1 MLAYV
6 LKRTAAL
13 LAVVLGVMA
22 LVFVLSRTLP
32 SSPVEMMLGA
42 KPSAD
47 QIANARHELGLD
59 RTLLV
64 QFADFAWRALHGDLG
79 KSLRTGQP
87 VIAEIGSRFAATTEL
102 VTLALLL
109 AVALGI
115 PMGVWSAAHRDQAID
130 RASRAMSLT
139 LVAVPVFFLGILLQ
153 LLFYGQLQ
161 WLPLQGRIDSDLLLE
176 EPLAS
181 VTGLLMIDT
190 LLGGNAAAFSSAL
203 SHLVLPVT
211 ALAAASLAIVTRTT
225 RNVMT
230 EVLQSDYVRT
240 ARAYGMRNSRLHF
253 IFALRAGMLPLLTVI
268 GLTYGYM
275 LGGSVIVEYVFDWPG
290 IGGYVVES
298 VITNDF
304 PAVIGVTL
312 LLSTVYL
319 VINLVIDILY
329 FALDP
334 RLSV

>member
-1 MLAYV
+1 
-6 LKRTAAL
+6 
-13 LAVVLGVMA
+13 
-22 LVFVLSRTLP
+22 
-32 SSPVEMMLGA
+32 
-42 KPSAD
+42 
-47 QIANARHELGLD
+47 
-59 RTLLV
+59 
-64 QFADFAWRALHGDLG
+64 
-79 KSLRTGQP
+79 
-87 VIAEIGSRFAATTEL
+87 
-102 VTLALLL
+102 
-109 AVALGI
+109 
-115 PMGVWSAAHRDQAID
+115 MGVWSAAHRDQAID